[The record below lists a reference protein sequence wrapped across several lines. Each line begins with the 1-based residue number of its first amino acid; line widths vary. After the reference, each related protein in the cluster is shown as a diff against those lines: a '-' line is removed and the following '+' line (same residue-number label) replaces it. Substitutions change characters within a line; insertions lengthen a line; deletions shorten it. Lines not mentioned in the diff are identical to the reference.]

1 MIGWNEFSK
10 KSSFWEKR
18 KKIIHGSWVFF
29 WVLNLLLLPV
39 VSTTYSKKAKVEAMM
54 YLSNYENVGTIMYN
68 SYRAYS
74 NVMCPRSYLGQ
85 WVMEQSITSDLPVE
99 ELKDYVLNDSTY
111 QPRFILFFEEVDL
124 DKRITETKELYP
136 NIVFEKKFNPG
147 LIDRVV
153 HWLNPI
159 NANETITLYR
169 NTDLIPEPIN

>member
-1 MIGWNEFSK
+1 
-10 KSSFWEKR
+10 
-18 KKIIHGSWVFF
+18 
-29 WVLNLLLLPV
+29 
-39 VSTTYSKKAKVEAMM
+39 MM

-124 DKRITETKELYP
+124 DKRIAETKEFFP
-136 NIVFEKKFNPG
+136 DIVFEKKFNPG